1 MQCIICNVIN
11 IQNINSEMKTGFRNH
26 PYSKLEHNLF
36 YTRAEFFEVLHCL
49 CMDMVTTAKP
59 NVERK

>member
-1 MQCIICNVIN
+1 
-11 IQNINSEMKTGFRNH
+11 MKTGFRNH